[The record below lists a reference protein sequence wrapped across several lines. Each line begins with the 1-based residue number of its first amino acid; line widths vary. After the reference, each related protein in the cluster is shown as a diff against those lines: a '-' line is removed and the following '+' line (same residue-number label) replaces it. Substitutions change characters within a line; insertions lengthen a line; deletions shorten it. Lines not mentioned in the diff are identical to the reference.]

1 MMVVVC
7 KNIIMNRKSNNY
19 PFKKLVKKRKPATD
33 AEINSAQELQVLYNL
48 RYSLISSFHHQQ
60 IMFVR

>member
-1 MMVVVC
+1 MMVDVC
-7 KNIIMNRKSNNY
+7 KNIIMNRKANNY

-48 RYSLISSFHHQQ
+48 R
-60 IMFVR
+60 